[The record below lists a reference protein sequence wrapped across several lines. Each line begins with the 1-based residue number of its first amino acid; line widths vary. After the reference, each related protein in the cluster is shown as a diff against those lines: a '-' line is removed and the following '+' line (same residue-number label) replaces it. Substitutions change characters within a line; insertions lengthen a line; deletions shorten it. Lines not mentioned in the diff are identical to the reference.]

1 MCFAKSKSSDQLS
14 KVYPE
19 KGGVV
24 GRRGAGGREGGGGTV
39 DQAGCMI
46 SGYNSNCPY

>member
-1 MCFAKSKSSDQLS
+1 MCFTKSKSSDQLS

-24 GRRGAGGREGGGGTV
+24 GRRGAGGREGGGEEVGVTL
-39 DQAGCMI
+39 
-46 SGYNSNCPY
+46 

>member
-1 MCFAKSKSSDQLS
+1 MLLRGKSSDQLS

-24 GRRGAGGREGGGGTV
+24 GRRGGGGREGGGEVGVTL
-39 DQAGCMI
+39 
-46 SGYNSNCPY
+46 

>member
-1 MCFAKSKSSDQLS
+1 MCFTKSKSSDQLS

-24 GRRGAGGREGGGGTV
+24 GRRGAGGRERGGRRLGSRYEV
-39 DQAGCMI
+39 SHFSLIAAG
-46 SGYNSNCPY
+46 

>member
-1 MCFAKSKSSDQLS
+1 MCFTKSKSSDQLS

-24 GRRGAGGREGGGGTV
+24 GRRGGGGREGRRGEGGGGWGHV
-39 DQAGCMI
+39 MRFHI
-46 SGYNSNCPY
+46 SA

>member
-1 MCFAKSKSSDQLS
+1 MCFTKSKSSDQLS

-24 GRRGAGGREGGGGTV
+24 GRRDAGGREGREVGVTL
-39 DQAGCMI
+39 
-46 SGYNSNCPY
+46 